1 MATVC
6 YAWNDAPFKWS
17 ETPFTWKEGCII
29 EKIIV
34 NPAGGMQS
42 LKRIRQNLK
51 KLSED
56 EKQTIIGLFV
66 RLNVDEITFEQQVN
80 KSKNKKVSIKLKDIE
95 VLVKEQRFININVK
109 NIN

>member
-17 ETPFTWKEGCII
+17 EAPFTWKEGCII
-29 EKIIV
+29 EKIVI

-95 VLVKEQRFININVK
+95 VLVKEQRFINVNVK

>member
-17 ETPFTWKEGCII
+17 ETSFTWKEGCII

-95 VLVKEQRFININVK
+95 VLVKEQRFINVNVK

>member
-29 EKIIV
+29 EKIVV

-42 LKRIRQNLK
+42 LKRVRENLK

-56 EKQTIIGLFV
+56 EKQTIISLFI
-66 RLNVDEITFEQQVN
+66 RLDVDEITFEQKVN
-80 KSKNKKVSIKLKDIE
+80 KFKNKKVSIKLKDIE
-95 VLVKEQRFININVK
+95 VLVKEQRFINVNVK

>member
-95 VLVKEQRFININVK
+95 VLVKEQKFINVNVK

>member
-6 YAWNDAPFKWS
+6 YSWNDAPFKWS

-95 VLVKEQRFININVK
+95 VLVKEQRFINVNVK

>member
-42 LKRIRQNLK
+42 LNRIRQNLK
-51 KLSED
+51 
-56 EKQTIIGLFV
+56 
-66 RLNVDEITFEQQVN
+66 
-80 KSKNKKVSIKLKDIE
+80 
-95 VLVKEQRFININVK
+95 
-109 NIN
+109 

>member
-95 VLVKEQRFININVK
+95 VLVKEQRFINVNVK

>member
-34 NPAGGMQS
+34 NPAGGIQS

-95 VLVKEQRFININVK
+95 VLVKEQRFINVNVK

>member
-66 RLNVDEITFEQQVN
+66 RLNVDEITFEQRVN

-95 VLVKEQRFININVK
+95 VLVKEQRFINVNVK

>member
-6 YAWNDAPFKWS
+6 YSWNDAPFKWS
-17 ETPFTWKEGCII
+17 EAPFTWKEGCII
-29 EKIIV
+29 EKIVI

-95 VLVKEQRFININVK
+95 VLVKEQRFINVNVK

>member
-6 YAWNDAPFKWS
+6 YSWNDAPFKWS

-95 VLVKEQRFININVK
+95 VLVKEQKFINVNVK

>member
-6 YAWNDAPFKWS
+6 YAWNDTPFKWS
-17 ETPFTWKEGCII
+17 ETSFTWKEGCII

-95 VLVKEQRFININVK
+95 VLVKEQRFINVNVK